1 MSRVWVVIAVV
12 LLSSSAFANSANKPA
27 KRASRAKASVT
38 VIDASAPSA
47 PESPWPTV
55 AKKGHL

>member
-1 MSRVWVVIAVV
+1 MKRVWVVIAVV
-12 LLSSSAFANSANKPA
+12 LLSSNAFAKPA
-27 KRASRAKASVT
+27 KRAARTKAPVT
-38 VIDASAPSA
+38 VIDASTPSA

>member
-1 MSRVWVVIAVV
+1 MKRVWVVIVV
-12 LLSSSAFANSANKPA
+12 GLLSSNAFAKSA
-27 KRASRAKASVT
+27 KRAGHAKPTVT